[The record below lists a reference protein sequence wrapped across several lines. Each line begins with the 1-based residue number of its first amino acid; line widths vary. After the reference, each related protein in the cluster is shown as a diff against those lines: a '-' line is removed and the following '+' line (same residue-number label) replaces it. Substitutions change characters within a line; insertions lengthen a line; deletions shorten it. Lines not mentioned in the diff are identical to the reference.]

1 MRRRIDKALVYLNII
16 SLLFWAISYGAQ
28 FVHPNSAAVISILG
42 LGFLPLAIV
51 NLLFIGYWAFRRK
64 YYFLMG
70 VVAIFLF
77 RGGLAKTI
85 IIPTSSKI
93 KKQNELRVFSQNV
106 EVFNVY
112 DWQPIKNAHQKIA
125 GEIKQFQPDI
135 IAFQEFYTN
144 KGSQSSKNYEQ
155 FFKRASSFKYHHFA
169 TSVKAGK
176 DKKNHFGIATFSKYP
191 IINKG
196 VVPMEKTRNQ
206 IIYSDIQL
214 PNNRTI
220 RFFNVHL
227 QSIYFD
233 KDEFDIEFDVDG
245 NQAPKMNVS
254 RATVRKLAKAFRK
267 RSYQTD
273 ALVKAIKASPY
284 PVVLSGDFNDTP
296 VSYTHRQISN
306 LLTDAYQQKGFGIG
320 ATFAGKIPA
329 LRIDYIFADSLFD
342 VADINIH
349 NKEVH
354 ADHYAISSVLK
365 Y

>member
-1 MRRRIDKALVYLNII
+1 MRRLDKGFVYLNII
-16 SLLFWAISYGAQ
+16 SIIFWGLSYAAQ
-28 FVHPNSAAVISILG
+28 FVDPVNAAVISILG
-42 LGFLPLAIV
+42 LAFLPLAII
-51 NLLFIGYWAFRRK
+51 NILFIVYWVFRRK

-70 VVAIFLF
+70 IIAIFLF

-85 IIPTSSKI
+85 IIPTSANS

-106 EVFNVY
+106 EVFSIY

-125 GEIKQFQPDI
+125 KEIKQFQPDI

-144 KGSQSSKNYEQ
+144 KNTESSKNYEQ
-155 FFKRASSFKYHHFA
+155 YFKRASSFKYHHFLP
-169 TSVKAGK
+169 SVKTGK

-191 IINKG
+191 IVNKG
-196 VVPMEKTRNQ
+196 LVPMEKTRNQ

-214 PNNRTI
+214 PGNQTI

-306 LLTDAYQQKGFGIG
+306 LLTDAYQQKGLGIG
-320 ATFAGKIPA
+320 ATYAGKIPA
-329 LRIDYIFADSLFD
+329 LRIDYIFADPLFD
-342 VADINIH
+342 VTDINIH
-349 NKEVH
+349 NKEVQ